1 MYITVFE
8 DVGVDTGLLGGSALN
23 ERYVY
28 ALISRRSTQ
37 RAGTRYHTRG
47 VDSAGYAAN
56 FVETEQ
62 ILLIR
67 DLCYA
72 FVQVPTYSYLYTLL
86 SSLRY
91 SS

>member
-1 MYITVFE
+1 ME
-8 DVGVDTGLLGGSALN
+8 TGLLGGTAHN
-23 ERYVY
+23 ERYIY
-28 ALISRRSTQ
+28 TLISRRSTQ

-47 VDSAGYAAN
+47 VDSAGYVAN

-72 FVQVPTYSYLYTLL
+72 FVQACFHKYG
-86 SSLRY
+86 
-91 SS
+91 